1 MRGRDNGIP
10 YLVPSPLPSPGGRG
24 NSARLIARPQNL
36 SRTILIDIQSR
47 RSHPEEEWSWKVG
60 MPMQTL
66 QRGLTQEM
74 GRFLA
79 TLSYNDLPEEVIEI
93 TKSRLID
100 ERSVGGEGPR

>member
-1 MRGRDNGIP
+1 
-10 YLVPSPLPSPGGRG
+10 
-24 NSARLIARPQNL
+24 
-36 SRTILIDIQSR
+36 
-47 RSHPEEEWSWKVG
+47 